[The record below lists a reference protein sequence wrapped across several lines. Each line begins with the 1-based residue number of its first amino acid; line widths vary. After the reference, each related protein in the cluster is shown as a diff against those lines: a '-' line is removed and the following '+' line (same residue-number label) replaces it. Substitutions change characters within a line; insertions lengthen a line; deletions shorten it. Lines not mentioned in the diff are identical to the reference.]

1 MDFQAFLFPP
11 AESDID
17 KYEELLDYVDGSL
30 TNLDFLERECGSP
43 MVKATP
49 PRNDDDFDVDFRNAF
64 EEVKK
69 KIPLRPSIFVH
80 KKNCMF
86 SSVRCLASR
95 GRGRARGESC
105 RGRQQQ

>member
-1 MDFQAFLFPP
+1 M
-11 AESDID
+11 
-17 KYEELLDYVDGSL
+17 DGSL

-69 KIPLRPSIFVH
+69 KIPFASIYCTSSCTFF
-80 KKNCMF
+80 CIF
-86 SSVRCLASR
+86 SSVRCLAS
-95 GRGRARGESC
+95 
-105 RGRQQQ
+105 

>member
-1 MDFQAFLFPP
+1 M
-11 AESDID
+11 
-17 KYEELLDYVDGSL
+17 DGSL

-69 KIPLRPSIFVH
+69 KNPFASIYLRAQKTLHVF
-80 KKNCMF
+80 F
-86 SSVRCLASR
+86 SALPYLQRTRKS
-95 GRGRARGESC
+95 
-105 RGRQQQ
+105 